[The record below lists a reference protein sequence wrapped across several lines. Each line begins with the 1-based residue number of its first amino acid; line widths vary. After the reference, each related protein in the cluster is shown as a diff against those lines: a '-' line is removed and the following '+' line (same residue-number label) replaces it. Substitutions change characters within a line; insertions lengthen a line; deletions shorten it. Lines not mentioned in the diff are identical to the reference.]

1 MTENWEKILTTALP
15 YRAELVKAKLL
26 ENGIEA
32 VIMNTQSSAYPG
44 LTNVNPAFGEVSV
57 LVMKADVMTAHLL
70 LADDN
75 TLSQPE

>member
-15 YRAELVKAKLL
+15 YQAELVKAKLL

-32 VIMNTQSSAYPG
+32 VIMNTQSSAYPALDG
-44 LTNVNPAFGEVSV
+44 LHAAFGEVSV

>member
-15 YRAELVKAKLL
+15 YQAELAKAKLF

-44 LTNVNPAFGEVSV
+44 LTSVHPAFGEVSV

-70 LADDN
+70 LADDH
-75 TLSQPE
+75 TLS